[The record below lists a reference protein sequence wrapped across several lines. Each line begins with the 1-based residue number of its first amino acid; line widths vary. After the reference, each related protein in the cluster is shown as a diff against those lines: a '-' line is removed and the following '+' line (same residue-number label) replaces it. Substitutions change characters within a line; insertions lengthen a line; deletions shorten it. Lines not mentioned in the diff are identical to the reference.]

1 MTETNRTPIRWTR
14 ERAAFLAVGCLMAGF
29 AGGWSIHGARIQSAS
44 TTSVPAPAASA
55 PGAPDGP
62 APEAPDPGQ
71 LKQMADIQAAPLLAQ
86 LKSEPANPSLLASVG
101 NLYYDAQQYPT
112 AVDYYARA
120 LKIRPADAAVRTD
133 MGTAFWFM
141 GDSDRAIAEFNRA
154 LTYAPDNP
162 NTLFNLGLV
171 KWKGKK
177 DGAAAVTAWKK
188 LLARDPAYQQ
198 RDQVEKMLAEVRES
212 AAGNPV
218 AQPR

>member
-1 MTETNRTPIRWTR
+1 MTETDRTPLRWTR

-29 AGGWSIHGARIQSAS
+29 AGGWSIHGARIQPSA
-44 TTSVPAPAASA
+44 TPAIAAPAPAA
-55 PGAPDGP
+55 PVPDG
-62 APEAPDPGQ
+62 AAPDPGQ
-71 LKQMADIQAAPLLAQ
+71 LKQMADAQAAPLLAQ
-86 LKSEPANPSLLASVG
+86 LKNDPANPGLLTSIG

-112 AVDYYARA
+112 AVDYYART

-154 LTYAPDNP
+154 LTYAPGNP

-177 DGAAAVTAWKK
+177 DGDAAVAAWKK
-188 LLARDPAYQQ
+188 LLAADPAYPQ
-198 RDQVEKMLAEVRES
+198 REQVEKMLAEVSGS
-212 AAGNPV
+212 AAGDPV
-218 AQPR
+218 GQPR